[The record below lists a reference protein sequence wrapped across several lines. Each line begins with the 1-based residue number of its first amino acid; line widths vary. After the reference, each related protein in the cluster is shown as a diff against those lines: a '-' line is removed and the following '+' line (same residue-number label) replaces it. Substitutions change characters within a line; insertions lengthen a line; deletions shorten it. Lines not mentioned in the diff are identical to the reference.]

1 MGPPMK
7 SLSAFLPLAAL
18 PIAAVASPSAAVVRQ
33 SPEAVVESLLAAD
46 RAFAAAGA
54 GADLVTALSA
64 MFDRDVVMPIPG
76 PEGFARG
83 REAAVAALRAN
94 SANLTARAQ
103 WAPIRGGLSADG
115 RHGFTLGYMTIR
127 LEDGTVRL
135 AKYLAYWIRRPEG
148 WRAAVY
154 KRMPRP
160 EGEVS
165 AAMMPPSLP
174 ARLVAPTTD
183 AAVLQRHARSLDLA
197 ERSFSDEAQRI
208 GVGPAFQLWGSAD
221 ATNAGNGPGFTVG
234 AAAIGRDQS
243 GPPAPIHWGPEGVLV
258 ASSGDLGVTWGWI
271 RSNGPPPE
279 GRPAQVP
286 FFTIW
291 RRASPDAKWRYVAE

>member
-1 MGPPMK
+1 MK
-7 SLSAFLPLAAL
+7 SLVALALAVLPAG
-18 PIAAVASPSAAVVRQ
+18 AVASQPSAAVAPQ
-33 SPEAVVESLLAAD
+33 SPQAAVESLLAAD
-46 RAFAAAGA
+46 RAFAAASA
-54 GADLVTALSA
+54 GTDLVTALSA

-76 PEGFARG
+76 PAGFARG
-83 REAAVAALRAN
+83 REAAVAVLRAN
-94 SANLTARAQ
+94 SSNVTARAE
-103 WAPIRGGLSADG
+103 WAPIRGGVSADG
-115 RHGFTLGYMTIR
+115 QHGFTLGFMTIR
-127 LEDGTVRL
+127 QQDGTVRP
-135 AKYLAYWIRRPEG
+135 AKYLAYWVRRPEG

-160 EGEVS
+160 DGEVS
-165 AAMMPPSLP
+165 TVMMPPAVPS
-174 ARLVAPTTD
+174 RTVAPTSD
-183 AAVLQRHARSLDLA
+183 PALLRLHAQSLDLA

-208 GVGPAFQLWGSAD
+208 GVGPAFQRWGSVD

-234 AAAIGRDQS
+234 AEEIGRDQG
-243 GPPAPIHWGPEGVLV
+243 GPPATVNWAPEGVLV

-291 RRASPDAKWRYVAE
+291 RRPSPDSPWRYVAE